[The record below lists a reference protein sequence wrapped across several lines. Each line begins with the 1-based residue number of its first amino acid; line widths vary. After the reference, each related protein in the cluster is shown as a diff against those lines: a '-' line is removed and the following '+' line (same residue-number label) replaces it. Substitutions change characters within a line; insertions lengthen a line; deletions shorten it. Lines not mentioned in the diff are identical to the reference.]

1 MEVNGVVRLC
11 KTARSLNIDE
21 TVFLSIPK
29 NKSMDV
35 IHNKRLLARKEKYQS
50 LKKNERKPTNEGIE
64 LGSTRLGR
72 EC

>member
-11 KTARSLNIDE
+11 ETARSLNIDE

-50 LKKNERKPTNEGIE
+50 LKKRKKAYK
-64 LGSTRLGR
+64 
-72 EC
+72 